1 MPPDNWVP
9 LGKSRMIDYKSV
21 FQKGHEIGVKWYI
34 LEMDKYAGDVYSAV
48 DTSLVYIQEE
58 KLMEQGAL

>member
-1 MPPDNWVP
+1 
-9 LGKSRMIDYKSV
+9 MIDYKSV

-34 LEMDKYAGDVYSAV
+34 LEMDKFAGDVYSAV

-58 KLMEQGAL
+58 KLMEQEAL